1 MDKVRLVLINMHVHD
16 VCGFLAAYCE
26 ANSASAVR
34 INSIG
39 RPVATRVMA
48 RMLPLLAARLLYRL
62 RKASLI
68 IKNEYRLHVPAEE
81 ALALLAVYAMHMTK
95 DDMRRWPG
103 VLVVCG
109 YIDQATA

>member
-1 MDKVRLVLINMHVHD
+1 MDKLRLVLINMHVHD
-16 VCGFLAAYCE
+16 VCGFLAAYCD
-26 ANSASAVR
+26 AHSAPAVR
-34 INSIG
+34 INTAGKPIAS
-39 RPVATRVMA
+39 RVMA

-62 RKASLI
+62 RKTSLI
-68 IKNEYRLHVPAEE
+68 IKNEYRLHVPTEE

-109 YIDQATA
+109 HIDQATA